1 MRASGDGG
9 DCISVEREGGNTGGG
24 KYDGLVA
31 ASAFSD
37 AGLSKAVQA
46 PGPYIFF
53 ILLNCERMV
62 NAAADQSAFF
72 IQAQR
77 SWDERVEALA
87 LENTMAELILL
98 AGSPDKDFAILSK
111 SHGMISAANDLLH
124 VAEIW

>member
-1 MRASGDGG
+1 MAIEAAPDEKLSLVCCGGGVMGAPGDGG
-9 DCISVEREGGNTGGG
+9 DCISVEREGGNTDGG

-72 IQAQR
+72 
-77 SWDERVEALA
+77 V
-87 LENTMAELILL
+87 
-98 AGSPDKDFAILSK
+98 
-111 SHGMISAANDLLH
+111 
-124 VAEIW
+124 